1 MPRPRD
7 WRGRGTPTK
16 ENPLMLRTSLHHHT
30 PRKLTLA
37 ARILA
42 AVASIAVVGFVGC
55 APSYEDQRPPV
66 DKLDPRDRGLQS
78 KDVQQASDKLAMDL
92 LSLDELNDSK
102 TQWTIVVDRV
112 EDRTNSRLFTGNFDI
127 FLQRL
132 KTNIQ
137 REGKGRIRIID
148 NRDRFYDVRDRE
160 LEGGRGDE
168 FGQGPA
174 SGPPAAAGA
183 RNPDYALRGTAMDLP
198 NRGTVYYNLQF
209 ELINLRTRQSEWSN
223 DYEVKTSR

>member
-1 MPRPRD
+1 
-7 WRGRGTPTK
+7 
-16 ENPLMLRTSLHHHT
+16 MLTTSPNHQT
-30 PRKLTLA
+30 RRKLTLA
-37 ARILA
+37 AGLLA
-42 AVASIAVVGFVGC
+42 AVASVAGLGLVGC

-78 KDVQQASDKLAMDL
+78 KDVQQASDKLAIDL

-112 EDRTNSRLFTGNFDI
+112 GDRTNSRLFTGNFDI

-137 REGKGRIRIID
+137 RQGRGRISIID
-148 NRDRFYDVRDRE
+148 NRGRFYDVRGRE
-160 LEGGRGDE
+160 LESEREDD
-168 FGQGPA
+168 FGQG
-174 SGPPAAAGA
+174 GPGPRRAGEA
-183 RNPDYALRGTAMDLP
+183 RDPDFALRGTAMDLP

-209 ELINLRTRQSEWSN
+209 DLINLRTRQSMWSG